1 VIWATLLVG
10 LVGMAV
16 LSWFVYRTV
25 LLPNTSFDNEQ
36 AHVFIP
42 TGATFEQVLEEVGP
56 LLKDT
61 ESFARLAR
69 QKDYVSNIKA
79 GHFVIQKG
87 MNNNDLI
94 NNIRIENVPVD
105 VKFNNRDR
113 LADLAGAV
121 AAQIEPD
128 SLSLLEAMKDPEFL
142 EKMGLNPDTA
152 LAIYLPNTYEMFW
165 NISASEFCSR
175 MKQEYDRYWTKERI
189 KKAAAL
195 KLNPLQV
202 ISLASIVQKETSKVD
217 ERPTVAGVYLN
228 RLERGMP
235 LQADPTVIFAK
246 KMAENDFQQ
255 QIRRVLYKD
264 LKLDSPYNTYMY
276 PGVPP
281 GPIAMPDLSSI
292 EAVLNAEQHNYLF
305 FVADV
310 ERPGYHLFA
319 RNLSEHNRNKAKYVN
334 WINRQGVRR

>member
-1 VIWATLLVG
+1 
-10 LVGMAV
+10 MAV
-16 LSWFVYRTV
+16 LSWFIYRTV
-25 LLPNTSFDNEQ
+25 LEPNTSFDNQQ

-42 TGATFEQVLEEVGP
+42 TGATFDQVLEEVGP
-56 LLKDT
+56 LLKDS
-61 ESFARLAR
+61 EGFARLAR
-69 QKDYVSNIKA
+69 QKGYVSNVKA
-79 GHFVIQKG
+79 GHYVIQKG
-87 MNNNDLI
+87 MNNNDII
-94 NNIRIENVPVD
+94 NNIRIKNVPVD

-128 SLSLLEAMKDPEFL
+128 SLSLLTAMADPEFL
-142 EKMGLNPDTA
+142 EKTGLDPDTA

-175 MKQEYDRYWTKERI
+175 MKREYDRYWNQERI

-195 KLNPLQV
+195 DLNPLQV

-217 ERPTVAGVYLN
+217 ERPRVAGVYLN
-228 RLERGMP
+228 RLERSMP

-255 QIRRVLYKD
+255 QIKRVLYKD

-276 PGVPP
+276 AGVPP

-319 RNLSEHNRNKAKYVN
+319 RNLSEHNRNKAKYVK
-334 WINRQGVRR
+334 WINSQGVRR